1 MEKFVYFFGD
11 GKADGHGT
19 MKDVLGGKGAGL
31 AEMTNAGLPVPPGFT
46 IATSA
51 CRAYLETG
59 NALPPAVID
68 ESDKA
73 LERLQK
79 LLKQKLGDSENPLL
93 VSVRSGAKFSMPGM
107 MDTILNLGMNDQVAE
122 AVARKTGNQRFAY
135 DSYRRF
141 IQMFGN
147 VVLEIPKDKFEH
159 ILTEQKKKRKFTLDT
174 QLTAEDLKQVIEGYK
189 QVIRKA
195 IGKDFPQDPRVQLKM
210 SIEAVF
216 RSWNN
221 PRASTYRRMNKIPD
235 DIGTAVNVQAMV
247 FGNMGETSGTG
258 VGFTRNPA
266 TGEKQFYGEFLM
278 NAQGEDVVAGIRTP
292 VPITELQKVMPEVYD
307 QLREITS
314 RLEHHYKDVQDFE
327 FTIQEGKL
335 YMLQTRTGK
344 RTGKAAVKI
353 AVDLVEEGI
362 ITVAEALMR
371 VDPDQLNQL
380 LHPILDESKPMNVIA
395 NGLPASPGAAVGRIV
410 FTAEDAVE
418 NGKSHPVILV
428 RAETVPDDIH
438 GMEVAAGILT
448 SRGGM
453 TSHAAVVTRGMG
465 KCCVAGCGAAEVDE
479 KKKQLRIG
487 KLTLKEG
494 EWLSL
499 DGSLGNVILGKI
511 DTILPDPSSGDFA
524 TFMGWADE
532 ARRLGVRANAD
543 IPRDALAA
551 RRFGAEGIGLCRT
564 EHMFFAGDRLPHV
577 QRMIMACKDARQIEE
592 IKAEIEKE
600 KESKRVATLRKE
612 LSEAVRY
619 HKERR
624 AALAKLLPMQR
635 KDFIGLFKAM
645 DGLPVTIRTL
655 DPPLHEF
662 LPKREELM
670 VEIATIEAKGKK
682 SPKLAGLKKM
692 LAVVEG
698 LHEFNPMLGLRGC
711 RLGIMYPEITEM
723 QARAIFEAA
732 VECKKRGIEARPE
745 IMIPLVGEVR
755 ELILQK
761 EIVNRVAGEVF
772 AKKGVKVE
780 YLVGTMI
787 ELPAAALSAGE
798 IAGEAEFFS
807 FGTNDLT
814 QTTFGLSRD
823 DCGKIINAY
832 VKQKIWPADPFA
844 VLDPKRVGRLLKIGT
859 SEGRKT
865 RPNLKVG
872 ICGEHGGDP
881 SSIQVC
887 ADAGLD
893 YVSCSPYRVPIARLA
908 AAQSALREA
917 AKESASA
924 ETYTTA

>member
-1 MEKFVYFFGD
+1 
-11 GKADGHGT
+11 
-19 MKDVLGGKGAGL
+19 
-31 AEMTNAGLPVPPGFT
+31 
-46 IATSA
+46 
-51 CRAYLETG
+51 
-59 NALPPAVID
+59 
-68 ESDKA
+68 
-73 LERLQK
+73 
-79 LLKQKLGDSENPLL
+79 
-93 VSVRSGAKFSMPGM
+93 
-107 MDTILNLGMNDQVAE
+107 
-122 AVARKTGNQRFAY
+122 
-135 DSYRRF
+135 
-141 IQMFGN
+141 
-147 VVLEIPKDKFEH
+147 
-159 ILTEQKKKRKFTLDT
+159 
-174 QLTAEDLKQVIEGYK
+174 
-189 QVIRKA
+189 
-195 IGKDFPQDPRVQLKM
+195 
-210 SIEAVF
+210 
-216 RSWNN
+216 
-221 PRASTYRRMNKIPD
+221 
-235 DIGTAVNVQAMV
+235 
-247 FGNMGETSGTG
+247 
-258 VGFTRNPA
+258 
-266 TGEKQFYGEFLM
+266 
-278 NAQGEDVVAGIRTP
+278 
-292 VPITELQKVMPEVYD
+292 
-307 QLREITS
+307 
-314 RLEHHYKDVQDFE
+314 
-327 FTIQEGKL
+327 
-335 YMLQTRTGK
+335 
-344 RTGKAAVKI
+344 
-353 AVDLVEEGI
+353 
-362 ITVAEALMR
+362 
-371 VDPDQLNQL
+371 
-380 LHPILDESKPMNVIA
+380 
-395 NGLPASPGAAVGRIV
+395 
-410 FTAEDAVE
+410 
-418 NGKSHPVILV
+418 PVILV

-524 TFMGWADE
+524 TFMGWADA